1 MKEIIEQINENK
13 VKCKHCKDIIESLS
27 VNDYKRCSC
36 GKIEISGGH
45 DYLKRIGNKD
55 NYEELSNIRS
65 LVKITTDGFE
75 VIENALSRKD
85 IDYDNIHCP
94 FCNDSNISLEK
105 GNGEL
110 IIGDDIIALICH
122 ECRKIYKFS
131 DVKYRV

>member
-1 MKEIIEQINENK
+1 MKKILERINENI

-27 VNDYKRCSC
+27 VNDYKKCYC

-55 NYEELSNIRS
+55 DYEELSNIRR
-65 LVKITTDGFE
+65 LVNITTDGFE
-75 VIENALSRKD
+75 VIENALSKKD
-85 IDYDNIHCP
+85 IDYENIHCP
-94 FCNDSNISLEK
+94 FCNDSNITLEK

-131 DVKYRV
+131 DVKYRK

>member
-1 MKEIIEQINENK
+1 MKEIIKQINENK

-55 NYEELSNIRS
+55 DYEELSCIRR

-75 VIENALSRKD
+75 VIENALSRKY
-85 IDYDNIHCP
+85 IDYENIHCP

-105 GNGEL
+105 GNDEL
-110 IIGDDIIALICH
+110 IIGNDIIALIYH

-131 DVKYRV
+131 DVKYRM

>member
-27 VNDYKRCSC
+27 VNDYKRCYC

-55 NYEELSNIRS
+55 DYEELSCIRR